1 MQAYPSA
8 LKHVVSAEDGANA
21 AEHSVFVA
29 DIDDDNAARQLRL
42 GFDPD
47 VRLVELRPPSIRQ
60 RDELLIHAMKAGPQY
75 LDLLP

>member
-21 AEHSVFVA
+21 AEHSVFAA

-47 VRLVELRPPSIRQ
+47 VRLLELVVLR
-60 RDELLIHAMKAGPQY
+60 
-75 LDLLP
+75 LDSATSFSFMP

>member
-21 AEHSVFVA
+21 AEHSIFAA

-42 GFDPD
+42 GFDP
-47 VRLVELRPPSIRQ
+47 RRSPPRTRRPSIRQ